1 MLSSIIWRAIHT
13 DSSVWPYP
21 LRDESVIVIFRSV
34 YSAPVTTWR
43 QIREHYARALQQSTR
58 NQVRVAEAG
67 ELQQSAV
74 SKLLANS
81 RLGPSVETFVRAVE
95 GLGMPLS
102 EFFASL
108 ERREIPVPR
117 HAHPSPDDDR
127 ALEIGRAILK
137 AIQSPSR
144 RRRN

>member
-1 MLSSIIWRAIHT
+1 M
-13 DSSVWPYP
+13 
-21 LRDESVIVIFRSV
+21 
-34 YSAPVTTWR
+34 TTWR
-43 QIREHYARALQQSTR
+43 QIREHYERALHQSTR
-58 NQVRVAEAG
+58 NQVMVAEAG

-108 ERREIPVPR
+108 ERRELPAPR
-117 HAHPSPDDDR
+117 SPSSPDDQR

-137 AIQSPSR
+137 AIQSPPR
-144 RRRN
+144 RPRR